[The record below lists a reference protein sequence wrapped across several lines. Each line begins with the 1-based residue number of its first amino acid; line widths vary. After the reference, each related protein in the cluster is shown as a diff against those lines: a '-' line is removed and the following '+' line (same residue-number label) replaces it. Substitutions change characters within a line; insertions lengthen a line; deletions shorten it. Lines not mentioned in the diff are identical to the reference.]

1 VSVQPSNPVP
11 APETVRRL
19 SYDVF
24 SSFAFLA
31 ALELDLFTPLANG
44 PLEAGALANLVKVDP
59 HRIRNLLYV
68 LVEAGL
74 LRIDGDR
81 YANTEEAQHYLVRG
95 SPHYVGGAFEQF
107 KVGWSIALH
116 HTVKSLR
123 TGVPQSR
130 WMDLPEPI
138 KAAWLRGL
146 RPQNDLTALELA
158 RRWDLSGCRTFADLA
173 GGAGELSIALA
184 RQFTS
189 LHATIFE
196 HPSTVPIT
204 KQLITEVGA
213 TERVSVVTAD
223 VIDGHLEGEFDAAA
237 MRFFLQMLP
246 EKQAIRAIHNA
257 ASVLRRGGA
266 LYVCD
271 LILDDSRTTP
281 REVVRIGV
289 VFLNLFDS
297 EEIFTESDYRRWM
310 GEAGLVGIERVVT
323 PYGFSIMRGAKPM

>member
-1 VSVQPSNPVP
+1 MSVQTSNPVP
-11 APETVRRL
+11 APDTIRRL
-19 SYDVF
+19 SYDVY

-31 ALELDLFTPLANG
+31 ALELDLFSPLANG
-44 PLEAGALANLVKVDP
+44 PLDSVALANVIQVDP
-59 HRIRNLLYV
+59 RRIRNLLYV

-74 LRIDGDR
+74 LRVDGDR
-81 YANTEEAQHYLVRG
+81 YANSEEAQHYLVRG
-95 SPHYVGGAFEQF
+95 SPRYMAGAFEQF
-107 KVGWSIALH
+107 KIGWSIALN

-130 WMDLPEPI
+130 WMDLPDAA

-146 RPQNDLTALELA
+146 RSQNDLTALELA
-158 RRWDLSGCRTFADLA
+158 RRWDWSGCRTFADLA
-173 GGAGELSIALA
+173 GGAGELSIALS
-184 RQFTS
+184 RQFPS

-204 KQLITEVGA
+204 QQLIAEAGA
-213 TERVSVVTAD
+213 TERVSVVAAD
-223 VIDGHLEGEFDAAA
+223 VIDGRLEGQFDAAA

-246 EKQAIRAIHNA
+246 EKQAICAIRNA
-257 ASVLRRGGA
+257 ASVIRPGGA

-281 REVVRIGV
+281 REVVRVGV

-310 GEAGLVGIERVVT
+310 GEAGLVRIERVLT
-323 PYGFSIMRGAKPM
+323 PYGFSIMRGVKPV

>member
-1 VSVQPSNPVP
+1 MSAQPSSPVP
-11 APETVRRL
+11 APDTVRRL
-19 SYDVF
+19 SYDVY

-31 ALELDLFTPLANG
+31 ALELDLFTPLAKG
-44 PLEAGALANLVKVDP
+44 PLEAGALANSIQVNP
-59 HRIRNLLYV
+59 RRIQNLLYV

-74 LRIDGDR
+74 LRADGDR

-95 SPHYVGGAFEQF
+95 SPLYLGGTFEQF
-107 KVGWSIALH
+107 KLVWSIALH
-116 HTVKSLR
+116 HTVRSLR

-130 WMDLPEPI
+130 WMDLPDAL
-138 KAAWLRGL
+138 KSAWLRGL

-158 RRWDLSGCRTFADLA
+158 RWDLSGCRTFADLA

-204 KQLITEVGA
+204 KQLIAEAGA

-246 EKQAIRAIHNA
+246 EKQAIRSIHNA
-257 ASVLRRGGA
+257 ASVLRPGGA

-310 GEAGLVGIERVVT
+310 SDAGLVGIERVIT
-323 PYGFSIMRGAKPM
+323 PYGFSIMRGVKPA